1 MTLPHDMNYVD
12 LPKPGGPEAMTIARG
27 PVPELKPG
35 HLLLRVEA
43 AGINRPD
50 VMQRQGKYP
59 PPEGASPIMG
69 LEVAGEVVA
78 IGESVEGFAL
88 GDKVTALANGGGYAE
103 YCAVPASQAL
113 PWPKTYD
120 ATRAA
125 ALPETFF
132 TVWANVFQMAD
143 LVEGE
148 SFLVHGGTSGIGTT
162 AIQLASAFGA
172 QVFATAGSAEKCKAC
187 ETLGARRAINYR
199 EEDFSAVLKA
209 ETEGRGVDV
218 ILDMVGAPYFARNL
232 DSLARDG
239 RLAMIAFSGG
249 ATLSDVSLVPIM
261 TKRLRVMGSALRP
274 RTAVEKEAIRDDL
287 LEDVWPLLEEGTVSP
302 VIHAVLPFAN
312 VAEAHRLME
321 DGQHIGKIILTL

>member
-12 LPKPGGPEAMTIARG
+12 LSKPGGPEAMTIARG

-78 IGESVEGFAL
+78 IGEGVEGFAL
-88 GDKVTALANGGGYAE
+88 GDKLTALANGGGYAE
-103 YCAVPASQAL
+103 FCAVPASQAL

>member
-78 IGESVEGFAL
+78 IGEGVEGFAL

-132 TVWANVFQMAD
+132 TVWANIFQMAD

-287 LEDVWPLLEEGTVSP
+287 LEDVWPLLEEGAVSP

>member
-12 LPKPGGPEAMTIARG
+12 LSKPGGPEAMTIARG
-27 PVPELKPG
+27 PLPELKPG

-59 PPEGASPIMG
+59 PPEGASPFMG

-78 IGESVEGFAL
+78 IGEGVEGFAL

-162 AIQLASAFGA
+162 AIQLAGAFGA

>member
-12 LPKPGGPEAMTIARG
+12 LSKPGGPEAMTIARG

-78 IGESVEGFAL
+78 IGEGVEGFAL

-287 LEDVWPLLEEGTVSP
+287 LEDVWPLLEEGAVSP

>member
-78 IGESVEGFAL
+78 IGEGVEGFAL

>member
-1 MTLPHDMNYVD
+1 MTLPHEMTYVD
-12 LPKPGGPEAMTIARG
+12 LPNPGGPEAMVLARG
-27 PVPELKPG
+27 PLPELQAG
-35 HLLLRVEA
+35 QLLLRVEA

-59 PPEGASPIMG
+59 PPQGASPIMG

-78 IGESVEGFAL
+78 LGEGVEGFAL
-88 GDKVTALANGGGYAE
+88 GEKVTALANGGGYAE
-103 YCAVPASQAL
+103 FCAVPASQAL
-113 PWPKTYD
+113 PWPKAYD
-120 ATRAA
+120 AARAA

-172 QVFATAGSAEKCKAC
+172 QVFATAGTAEKCKAC
-187 ETLGARRAINYR
+187 ETLGARKAINYR
-199 EEDFSAVLKA
+199 EADFAAVLKA

-239 RLAMIAFSGG
+239 RLALIAFSGG

-287 LEDVWPLLEEGTVSP
+287 LDDVWPLLEEGTVAP

-321 DGQHIGKIILTL
+321 DGAHIGKIILTL

>member
-12 LPKPGGPEAMTIARG
+12 LPKPGGPEAMTIVRG

-78 IGESVEGFAL
+78 IGEGVEGFAL
-88 GDKVTALANGGGYAE
+88 GEKVTALANGGGYAE

>member
-12 LPKPGGPEAMTIARG
+12 LPKPGGPEAMTIVRG

-78 IGESVEGFAL
+78 IGEGVEGFAL
-88 GDKVTALANGGGYAE
+88 GEKVTALANGGGYAE

-113 PWPKTYD
+113 PWPKIYD

>member
-1 MTLPHDMNYVD
+1 
-12 LPKPGGPEAMTIARG
+12 
-27 PVPELKPG
+27 
-35 HLLLRVEA
+35 
-43 AGINRPD
+43 
-50 VMQRQGKYP
+50 
-59 PPEGASPIMG
+59 
-69 LEVAGEVVA
+69 
-78 IGESVEGFAL
+78 
-88 GDKVTALANGGGYAE
+88 
-103 YCAVPASQAL
+103 
-113 PWPKTYD
+113 
-120 ATRAA
+120 
-125 ALPETFF
+125 
-132 TVWANVFQMAD
+132 MAD

>member
-12 LPKPGGPEAMTIARG
+12 LQKPGGPEAMTIARG

-78 IGESVEGFAL
+78 IGEGVEGFAL